1 MRYCRSIVFL
11 SSVMFCLPV
20 ARAQSPDQT
29 GNAELARSL
38 NVSFSPGS
46 SSVMYLERDGKR
58 YVIDV
63 ATKSIREANQSES
76 AAPAG
81 GSALFQANCSGCHG
95 ADGKGISS
103 VGTPDFT
110 NASMHSTL
118 NTAHIEDTIR
128 RGKNG
133 RMPSFAG
140 RLSDD

>member
-1 MRYCRSIVFL
+1 
-11 SSVMFCLPV
+11 
-20 ARAQSPDQT
+20 
-29 GNAELARSL
+29 
-38 NVSFSPGS
+38 
-46 SSVMYLERDGKR
+46 MYLERDGKR

-63 ATKSIREANQSES
+63 AAKSIREAGQPERA
-76 AAPAG
+76 AAPAAAS

-95 ADGKGISS
+95 ADGKGMLS

-140 RLSDD
+140 RLSDARSAKSQRG